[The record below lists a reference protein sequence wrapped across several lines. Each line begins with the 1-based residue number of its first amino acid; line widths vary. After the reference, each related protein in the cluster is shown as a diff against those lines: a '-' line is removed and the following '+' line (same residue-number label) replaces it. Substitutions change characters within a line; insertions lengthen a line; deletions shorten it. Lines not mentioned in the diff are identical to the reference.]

1 MKIFIAVALIICSL
15 GPCGQTATLGA
26 HTTQSRDTWRS
37 VRTNNLFLVGNAG
50 EEDLRQVAV
59 WLEFFHGA
67 FAQLVSRSVLDSSVP
82 TTVVVFKDNASFL
95 PFKPLYHGRPANVA
109 GYFVPGQDRNYIAL
123 SLERGERGGRDPL
136 STAFHEY
143 VHQHLMKT
151 VPGVPLWLN
160 EGLAE
165 FYGSLVQANG
175 EAVLGAPLS
184 NYIRLLR
191 SQQLLPLTTLFTIGH
206 DSPHYNE
213 RDKSGVFYAQS
224 WALVHY
230 LMMGDGGRRQ
240 PQFKRFLNLA
250 FAGDSTGKAVQ
261 DAFGV
266 SLDVLENE
274 SKEYLSKGEFASQRI
289 AGGNGPTGQIAMQR
303 MAVSEGEANFYLG
316 DLLLHID
323 REAEAEKY
331 FHRAISL
338 DSGFTQTYASLGLL
352 CVRQKRYAE
361 AKQYLQRA
369 TVSPQSYLVHYLYA
383 YLLSQEGV
391 TSSGSIDEYSPH
403 NAQIMRDQLHQ
414 AIKLAPEF
422 ADAYYLLAMVN
433 LVTDEQL
440 EKAVSFVK
448 TAQKLSPSK
457 LAYGLL
463 LAHILVRQDATES
476 ARQVLEPLVRQ
487 NGDPRVRS
495 DAQALLDSLRIT
507 EASDSRRRS
516 GSATADSSIIRQLD
530 QAPAAMSVIASGG
543 SISRSAIRDGRT
555 IDNSGPMPSVNELI
569 DSYVKAVS
577 DGKTPGPLAAMTSRI
592 AKGTVDVVGVS
603 RGGTIE
609 IYSKRPNKTLTVMRA
624 HPFGVV
630 KLGFNGSMEWTT
642 GTAAK
647 GAELSAIHFYN
658 PAELSA
664 NYSKITLLGKSRIGF
679 REVYLLELQPAV
691 GSPVKLFLDQKT
703 HLPVRVDAANVET
716 YFDDWREVDGVKI
729 PFSIKQRFPTRSLKI
744 SLKEIQYNVTLEDSL
759 FEKGGK

>member
-1 MKIFIAVALIICSL
+1 MKFFIAVALIICL
-15 GPCGQTATLGA
+15 LAPCGQTSTLGA
-26 HTTQSRDTWRS
+26 HATQSRDTWRS

-50 EEDLRQVAV
+50 EGDLQQVAV
-59 WLEFFHGA
+59 WLEFFHSA
-67 FAQLVSRSVLDSSVP
+67 FAQLVSRSVLDTSVP
-82 TTVVVFKDNASFL
+82 TTVVVFKDDASFV
-95 PFKPLYHGRPANVA
+95 PFKPLYQGRPANVA

-123 SLERGERGGRDPL
+123 SIERGERGGRDPL

-143 VHQHLMKT
+143 VHQHLMNT

-175 EAVLGAPLS
+175 EAVLGVPLS
-184 NYIRLLR
+184 NYIRHLR
-191 SQQLLPLTTLFTIGH
+191 SQQLLPLATLFSIGN

-213 RDKSGVFYAQS
+213 QDKSGVFYAQS

-240 PQFKRFLNLA
+240 QQFKRFLSLA

-266 SLDVLENE
+266 SLEVLEKE
-274 SKEYLSKGEFASQRI
+274 FKEYVRRGEFASQRI
-289 AGGNGPTGQIAMQR
+289 AVGNGPTGHIAMQR
-303 MAVSEGEANFYLG
+303 TAVSEGEANFYLG

-331 FHRAISL
+331 FQRAISL
-338 DSGFTQTYASLGLL
+338 DSGFTQTYASLGLI

-369 TVSPQSYLVHYLYA
+369 TESPQSYLVHYLYA
-383 YLLSQEGV
+383 YLLSREGV
-391 TSSGSIDEYSPH
+391 TASGRINEYSQP
-403 NAQIMRDQLHQ
+403 NAQIMRDQLRK

-433 LVTDEQL
+433 LVTNEQL
-440 EKAVSFVK
+440 DEAVSFVK
-448 TAQKLSPSK
+448 RAQKLSPSK

-463 LAHILVRQDATES
+463 LAHIHLRQRSPES

-495 DAQALLDSLRIT
+495 DAQALLDSLDIT
-507 EASDSRRRS
+507 EVGGSRSRS
-516 GSATADSSIIRQLD
+516 SSATADTSIIRELD
-530 QAPAAMSVIASGG
+530 QPPAATSGIVSGG
-543 SISRSAIRDGRT
+543 SISGSAIRDGRT

-569 DSYVKAVS
+569 DSYVEAVGG
-577 DGKTPGPLAAMTSRI
+577 GKTLAALAAMTSRV

-603 RGGTIE
+603 RGGTVE
-609 IYSKRPNKTLTVMRA
+609 IYSKAPNRTLTVMRA

-630 KLGFNGSMEWTT
+630 KLGFNGSMAWTT
-642 GTAAK
+642 GTTAK
-647 GAELSAIHFYN
+647 GAEVSAIHFYN
-658 PAELSA
+658 PGELRA
-664 NYSKITLLGKSRIGF
+664 NYPKITLLGKSKIGF

-691 GSPVKLFLDQKT
+691 GVPEKLFLDANT
-703 HLPVRVDAANVET
+703 HLPVRVNAANVEI
-716 YFDDWREVDGVKI
+716 YLDDWREVDGVKI
-729 PFSIKQRFPTRSLKI
+729 PFSITQRFPARSLKI
-744 SLKEIQYNVTLEDSL
+744 TLKEIQYNVALEDSL
-759 FEKGGK
+759 FEKAGK